1 MLELYHNNTSVCA
14 QKVRLV
20 LADKG
25 IEATEHHLSLR
36 AGDQQ
41 KPEYVKLNPKAAVPT
56 LVHDGVVVT
65 ESTVIAKYL
74 DEIFPEPP
82 LRPAVAAALE
92 VA

>member
-1 MLELYHNNTSVCA
+1 
-14 QKVRLV
+14 
-20 LADKG
+20 
-25 IEATEHHLSLR
+25 
-36 AGDQQ
+36 
-41 KPEYVKLNPKAAVPT
+41 
-56 LVHDGVVVT
+56 VVT